1 MLQIHANK
9 IPILSLSLSPPN
21 YGNLIS
27 EKKCGNNDSKRQIA
41 SNKKQNQ
48 NIDED
53 TNSFGALNFVR
64 NTILTACFL
73 LPRALHTQNFLPSLR
88 LSLLAR
94 KKNKLYKKKFH
105 KKIKIKIYIRET
117 AAVPRFRRLLI
128 YLFQQRR
135 RKNWHGCAEQGS
147 PEITRVRLDDIAS
160 KQSSNEA
167 SCVRPPLCTPL
178 KGWQIDQKTTS
189 F

>member
-64 NTILTACFL
+64 NTILAACFL

-94 KKNKLYKKKFH
+94 KKTNYTKKKFH
-105 KKIKIKIYIRET
+105 KKNKNKNLYQRNRSCSSLPALT
-117 AAVPRFRRLLI
+117 
-128 YLFQQRR
+128 YLFISATATKELTRMCRARISRNHESASRR
-135 RKNWHGCAEQGS
+135 HSVQAKLERSKLRAS
-147 PEITRVRLDDIAS
+147 TSLYPTKRVTD
-160 KQSSNEA
+160 
-167 SCVRPPLCTPL
+167 
-178 KGWQIDQKTTS
+178 
-189 F
+189 